1 MAIVNN
7 ILTEIGDTIII
18 QANIPITG
26 LNAITGYI
34 DSVLNETGTRFFKRE
49 FRYSLDTINWTVWQ
63 DLNIPN
69 LVSIPVDPTFDFM
82 IEYRYTRDGTDA
94 SGTLVFENVD
104 LQGLYTPQD
113 CSITFH
119 SSVFSYFFDS
129 CNSLPVL
136 QWCISVLEKIY
147 KPGLVSKTLLRDENQ
162 NANEEDR
169 DYIDFWRAVCCYF
182 GTLVAY
188 AREFETF
195 PTNRYLLIEY
205 LKQRGMF
212 VCDNM
217 ALVDLNY
224 LMENF
229 YDEIRHRG
237 TAQIAI
243 PKGTDVNGDP
253 KPVDGELLRLICYDP
268 DCDEFIFAV
277 SEFDSIGWVVNSWSP
292 LYQGTAHQD
301 QLTKIYEPTQDFVD
315 LNNYPLINAGNCS
328 IINDPLIGDVM
339 SISAVP
345 AGATAGIGVVDP
357 TIPTATD
364 IEFMT
369 NINTSLTYELSFYVR
384 MVDPATP
391 LSVRFYGY
399 DVNETPKQIRDVKV
413 SPLMPVSNDA
423 LVEELMTLTGE
434 YYHVR
439 VIVHPADHL
448 YDPTPSVSTPDI
460 GVGNNL
466 KVTDLVCKILP
477 EIVLDN
483 TNGGGASGELRIWGM
498 KFAPALTPYS
508 TGFIGASNFVQTWI
522 ENNNGAYT
530 NEQITTN
537 MLRYLLPYRA
547 TLQNNFI

>member
-7 ILTEIGDTIII
+7 ILTEVGDSIII

-34 DSVLNETGTRFFKRE
+34 DSVLNETASRYFKKE

-69 LVSIPVDPTFDFM
+69 LIAIPVDPTYDFM
-82 IEYRYTRDGTDA
+82 IEYRYTRDGSDT

-104 LQGLYTPQD
+104 LQGLYTPQN
-113 CSITFH
+113 CSITFQN
-119 SSVFSYFFDS
+119 SVFSYFFSS

-147 KPGLVSKTLLRDENQ
+147 KPGIVSKTLIRDENQ
-162 NANEEDR
+162 NQNNEDR

-212 VCDNM
+212 ICDN
-217 ALVDLNY
+217 APLVDLNY
-224 LMENF
+224 LMDNF

-237 TAQIAI
+237 TAMIAI
-243 PKGTDVNGDP
+243 PKGTDVNGTP
-253 KPVDGELLRLICYDP
+253 KPVNGELLRMLCYDP
-268 DCDEFIFAV
+268 DCDEFLFGV
-277 SEFDSIGWVVNSWSP
+277 SEFDSLGLVVNSWSP
-292 LYQGTAHQD
+292 LYQGIAHQD
-301 QLTKIYEPTQDFVD
+301 QFTKIYEPTDDFVD

-328 IINDPLIGDVM
+328 IITDTIGDVM
-339 SISAVP
+339 SISGVA
-345 AGATAGIGVVDP
+345 AGAKAGIGIVDP
-357 TIPTATD
+357 SMPTAID
-364 IEFMT
+364 AEFMT
-369 NINTSLTYELSFYVR
+369 NISTEVTYELSFYVLQTGA
-384 MVDPATP
+384 PAP

-399 DVNETPKQIRDVKV
+399 DVNESPKQIRDVKI

-423 LVEELMTLTGE
+423 IVEEILPLSAT

-439 VIVHPADHL
+439 VIIHPANHI

-460 GVGNNL
+460 GTGNNL

-477 EIVLDN
+477 EIVVDN
-483 TNGGGASGELRIWGM
+483 TNGVITSGEMRIWGM
-498 KFAPALTPYS
+498 KFAPAFTPYS
-508 TGFIGASNFVQTWI
+508 TGFIGVSNFVQTWI
-522 ENNNGAYT
+522 QNNNGAYT
-530 NEQITTN
+530 NQQITNN

-547 TLQNNFI
+547 TLQNNFV